1 VLGAPLA
8 RDAVVIGAG
17 IDLAFDRRATLG
29 IAYTG
34 TIASNCR
41 RSVAARHPH
50 YPLLKAPSRII
61 TARTLSSRAKC
72 AP

>member
-29 IAYTG
+29 IANTG
-34 TIASNCR
+34 TIAS
-41 RSVAARHPH
+41 
-50 YPLLKAPSRII
+50 
-61 TARTLSSRAKC
+61 TADDQSLRGTLTIRF
-72 AP
+72 